1 MSLSCAKSDSK
12 VWVCVVGKFQRVVRV
27 CMKSEFSRLQWLLKP
42 WYLVDYVNS
51 VRCDDHVWHL
61 MQLDVSHDLLACGGD
76 GDDASFHL
84 QKTIKELFMWILTLK
99 TVLFLF
105 GFKFL
110 PLTQTSVTI
119 ISEPS
124 LNPKLSLLNSRARLQ
139 ITKNTKTFNFK
150 LLLSCW

>member
-1 MSLSCAKSDSK
+1 
-12 VWVCVVGKFQRVVRV
+12 
-27 CMKSEFSRLQWLLKP
+27 
-42 WYLVDYVNS
+42 
-51 VRCDDHVWHL
+51 

-84 QKTIKELFMWILTLK
+84 QKTIKQLFMWILTLK

-150 LLLSCW
+150 LLLSC